1 MKFKTI
7 IMVSKADMHYIHEDL
22 ENLTIEEDFQEDGI
36 EVETTN
42 FSLIFTTKGKPI
54 DFIIYE
60 NMDIIQVHD
69 WDLPILW
76 TDVQGIIIVPIV
88 E

>member
-1 MKFKTI
+1 
-7 IMVSKADMHYIHEDL
+7 MVSKDDMHYIHEDL
-22 ENLTIEEDFQEDGI
+22 ETLTIEEDFQEDGI

-42 FSLIFTTKGKPI
+42 FSIIFTTKEKPI

-69 WDLPILW
+69 WDLPIFG